1 MAAMVV
7 STPGLEHVGGEVRA
21 GGLWAGAVGT
31 AGGWGCGPTVSPG
44 HRDEEEVDR
53 DEEEEQGV
61 LDVML
66 ASWNSF

>member
-1 MAAMVV
+1 MA
-7 STPGLEHVGGEVRA
+7 
-21 GGLWAGAVGT
+21 
-31 AGGWGCGPTVSPG
+31 GWGCGPTVSPG
-44 HRDEEEVDR
+44 HGDEDEEEVDR

>member
-1 MAAMVV
+1 M
-7 STPGLEHVGGEVRA
+7 
-21 GGLWAGAVGT
+21 GT

-44 HRDEEEVDR
+44 HGDEDG
-53 DEEEEQGV
+53 DEDEEQGG

>member
-1 MAAMVV
+1 M
-7 STPGLEHVGGEVRA
+7 
-21 GGLWAGAVGT
+21 
-31 AGGWGCGPTVSPG
+31 GGWGCGPTVSPG
-44 HRDEEEVDR
+44 HGDEEEVDR